1 MASRSLSG
9 FRGAPLTKGLLFTT
23 VATSMLSGAL
33 SGAAG
38 PRSDLPPLLRMLS
51 FPGAGTLCIGV
62 GLLYC
67 FRLLERQEG
76 PVRSLECRLASCG
89 LALGVQ
95 AAARWATGTALVSA
109 PYALV
114 FTDLVA
120 YWATVPVLQDFS
132 LLGLRLNDK
141 AFVYAAGL
149 QLALLQGR
157 QSLLAA
163 GCALLAGIL
172 YHANIFN
179 LQSWKAP
186 PRMRRGLA
194 LVLSWMDGCRGTGTS
209 QSFVAP
215 GAPQHGDRQAPATR
229 PGPPLTRAADV
240 PRTEV
245 SQEALQALQAM
256 GFDPDRAREALER
269 SDNSVERA
277 LTYLL

>member
-1 MASRSLSG
+1 M
-9 FRGAPLTKGLLFTT
+9 TKGLLFTT

-179 LQSWKAP
+179 LQSWNVRWWK
-186 PRMRRGLA
+186 
-194 LVLSWMDGCRGTGTS
+194 
-209 QSFVAP
+209 
-215 GAPQHGDRQAPATR
+215 
-229 PGPPLTRAADV
+229 RADAG
-240 PRTEV
+240 
-245 SQEALQALQAM
+245 M
-256 GFDPDRAREALER
+256 C
-269 SDNSVERA
+269 
-277 LTYLL
+277 